1 MATSAQSKFNDFI
14 NQLLRAKHDFSAH
27 TFKIMLTNTAPT
39 AANAIKGDITE
50 IAAGNGYTAGGPAS
64 AITMA
69 SASGTTTV
77 SGAQAVITAAGGA
90 IGPFRYAVLYNDSQT
105 APVKPLVS
113 FLDYGAALTLGDGE
127 SLTVKFNNVTPG
139 TIFTAA

>member
-1 MATSAQSKFNDFI
+1 MASSAQTKFNDFI
-14 NQLLRAKHDFSAH
+14 NQLLRAKHDFSSH
-27 TFKIMLTNTAPT
+27 VFKIMLTNTAPA

-50 IAAGNGYTAGGPAS
+50 IAAGNGYAAGGPAS
-64 AITMA
+64 AVTLA
-69 SASGTTTV
+69 AAAGVATV
-77 SGAQAVITAAGGA
+77 QGAQATITAAGGA
-90 IGPFRYAVLYNDSQT
+90 IGPFRYAVLYNDTQT

-127 SLTVKFNNVTPG
+127 SLTIKFNNVTPG